1 MSKAKTKSTKPKAA
15 KAVKVA
21 KAGLTVLE
29 SGLATAFGAKAKV
42 KPAKVKAPKAEAPAK
57 VAREQRNGI
66 TRPGAETICGIVWS
80 SLDQMKAAGTEYTL
94 EALRQL
100 VDDARGKRPA
110 ADATLRT
117 QRQRWIAFHA

>member
-15 KAVKVA
+15 KAVKP
-21 KAGLTVLE
+21 
-29 SGLATAFGAKAKV
+29 AKV
-42 KPAKVKAPKAEAPAK
+42 KAAAPPITDVNTVIMTKPAKVKGQKADAAAPAP
-57 VAREQRNGI
+57 REQRNGI
-66 TRPGAETICGIVWS
+66 TRPGVETICGIVWS
-80 SLDQMKAAGTEYTL
+80 SLDQMKAAATEYTL